1 MGIND
6 VIKKSVL
13 EGFSSG
19 NVGVFSIFITLG
31 LAVVFGLY
39 IFFIYRITAKS
50 GFFSRNFNMSLAV
63 LPVITAGILVTMQN
77 SLVISLGMVGALSI
91 VRFRN
96 AVKDTADLT
105 FLFWSISI
113 GIILGAREYTTA
125 VILSL
130 LITILVLGLD
140 RLPRLREPYLLVVMG
155 NHSLEE
161 KTILTAAAPLCKR
174 CIIRSHSISQKGTEF
189 IVELQV
195 RDANKLVDS
204 VAQLDGVSSV
214 NLMSHDGEV
223 RF

>member
-6 VIKKSVL
+6 IIKKSVL

-19 NVGVFSIFITLG
+19 NVGAFSICITLG
-31 LAVVFGLY
+31 LAVIFGLY

-130 LITILVLGLD
+130 LITILVIGLD

-155 NHSLEE
+155 ERSLEE
-161 KTILTAAAPLCKR
+161 KSILAVVAPYCKR
-174 CIIRSHSISQKGTEF
+174 CVVRSHSISQKGTEF
-189 IVELQV
+189 IIELQA
-195 RDANKLVDS
+195 RDANALVNS
-204 VAQLDGVSSV
+204 VSQLGGVSSV
-214 NLMSHDGEV
+214 NLMSHDGEI

>member
-6 VIKKSVL
+6 VIKRSVL
-13 EGFSSG
+13 EGFSTG
-19 NVGVFSIFITLG
+19 NVAVSSIIVTLG

-63 LPVITAGILVTMQN
+63 LPVITAGILLTMQN

-113 GIILGAREYTTA
+113 GIILGAREFETA
-125 VILSL
+125 FILSL
-130 LITILVLGLD
+130 FITVLVIGLD
-140 RLPRLREPYLLVVMG
+140 RLPKLRNPYLLVVTG
-155 NHSLEE
+155 TSELEE
-161 KTILTAAAPLCKR
+161 SKLVEAVKPFSKKLVV
-174 CIIRSHSISQKGTEF
+174 RSHSVSQNGTEY

-195 RDANKLVDS
+195 KEADKMINAIS
-204 VAQLDGVSSV
+204 QLTEVSSV

>member
-6 VIKKSVL
+6 VIKRSVL
-13 EGFSSG
+13 EGFSTG
-19 NVGVFSIFITLG
+19 NVAVSSIIVTLG

-63 LPVITAGILVTMQN
+63 LPVITAGILLTMQN

-113 GIILGAREYTTA
+113 GIILGAREFETA
-125 VILSL
+125 FILSL
-130 LITILVLGLD
+130 FITVLVIGLD
-140 RLPRLREPYLLVVMG
+140 RLPKLRNPYLLVVTG
-155 NHSLEE
+155 TSELEE
-161 KTILTAAAPLCKR
+161 SKLVEAVKPFSKKLVV
-174 CIIRSHSISQKGTEF
+174 RSHSVSQNGTEY

-195 RDANKLVDS
+195 KEADKMVNAIS
-204 VAQLDGVSSV
+204 QLTEVSSV

>member
-6 VIKKSVL
+6 VIKRSVL
-13 EGFSSG
+13 EGFSTG
-19 NVGVFSIFITLG
+19 NVAVSSIIVTLG

-63 LPVITAGILVTMQN
+63 LPVITAGILLTMQN

-113 GIILGAREYTTA
+113 GIILGAREFETA
-125 VILSL
+125 FILSL
-130 LITILVLGLD
+130 FITVLVIGLD
-140 RLPRLREPYLLVVMG
+140 RLPKLRNPYLLVVTG
-155 NHSLEE
+155 TSALEE
-161 KTILTAAAPLCKR
+161 SKLIEAVKPFAKKLVV
-174 CIIRSHSISQKGTEF
+174 RSHSVSQNGTEY

-195 RDANKLVDS
+195 KEADKMVNAIS
-204 VAQLDGVSSV
+204 QLTEVSSV

>member
-6 VIKKSVL
+6 VIKRSVL
-13 EGFSSG
+13 EGFSTG
-19 NVGVFSIFITLG
+19 NVAVSSIIVTLG

-63 LPVITAGILVTMQN
+63 LPVITAGILLTMQN

-113 GIILGAREYTTA
+113 GIILGAREFETA
-125 VILSL
+125 FILSL
-130 LITILVLGLD
+130 FITVLVIGLD
-140 RLPRLREPYLLVVMG
+140 RLPKLRNPYLLVVTG
-155 NHSLEE
+155 TSEFEE
-161 KTILTAAAPLCKR
+161 SKLVEAVKPFSKKLVV
-174 CIIRSHSISQKGTEF
+174 RSHSVSQNGTEY

-195 RDANKLVDS
+195 KEADKMVNAIS
-204 VAQLDGVSSV
+204 QLTEVSSV